1 MTDHRGEV
9 AVLTSRKENVQSLR
23 KTPMIPDKLYFKIGE
38 VSQITGVKPYVLR
51 YWESEFKLVSPAK
64 SKSKQRLY
72 KRRDIENILR
82 IKKLLYEDRF
92 TIAGAKKTLK
102 TDPLRLAAAQM
113 ELGLT
118 AEASHIALG
127 RIREELRA
135 IRDLLK

>member
-1 MTDHRGEV
+1 
-9 AVLTSRKENVQSLR
+9 
-23 KTPMIPDKLYFKIGE
+23 MIPDKLYFKIGE

-118 AEASHIALG
+118 SEATHAALG